1 MTMSTRPHPE
11 ASSSAAIC
19 QWLFQLA
26 IRMVARSLNMPEPL
40 VHSTG
45 VLVFAH
51 VQAIETRAA
60 RTLCPVRLLRQL
72 RSLLH

>member
-1 MTMSTRPHPE
+1 MSTRPRPE
-11 ASSSAAIC
+11 ASSSSAIC

-26 IRMVARSLNMPEPL
+26 IRMVARNMPEPL

-72 RSLLH
+72 RSLLR

>member
-1 MTMSTRPHPE
+1 MSTRPRPE

-40 VHSTG
+40 LYSTS
-45 VLVFAH
+45 VVVFAQ
-51 VQAIETRAA
+51 VQAIETRAL
-60 RTLCPVRLLRQL
+60 RTLCPDRLWRQL
-72 RSLLH
+72 RALLR